1 MGFRADQI
9 TGSSA
14 LFSGLITV
22 TADLALITEN
32 THVATKAYVDS
43 VAQGLSVK
51 SSVRVATTAALS
63 ACTYDNGASGVGATL
78 TGDAN
83 GALGTIDTIADLAQG
98 ERLLVKNQSAGLQNG
113 IYLITQLGDA
123 SNPFILTRATD
134 NDEADEIAASFA
146 FVEEGDTNGDA
157 GFVCTSDNTV
167 TMGTTVISWAQ
178 FSGAGQ
184 VEAGAGLDKT
194 GNTIFTA
201 CTDTSLTIN
210 ANDIQVNAS
219 TGLEVSTGLRLA
231 AQGNGIAGGA
241 GSTLSV
247 NPDTTT
253 GANIQ
258 AVNVTVNGVG
268 LDIADIAGNG
278 LVADGSANL
287 DINLSATGGLEL
299 DNDYLAVTA
308 MNATAATEALAD
320 TDRVLFNDISD
331 SNELKYHT
339 MLQLYNY
346 VSTSIDTN
354 GLTNALTGGN
364 GIGTFSYNGTALVG
378 VDVAASEVAGD
389 GLKAGAN
396 AWVLDIEPADFAGA
410 GLVDDGSDNLQINLS
425 ATGGLDLDNDYLRL
439 DLNNLEAATIAVDTD
454 SLVIIDATD
463 SSTKKESWADIVN
476 ATVGTGLAG
485 AAGVMSVSYGK
496 VASTAVEGDR
506 ITGSTY
512 TVAGSAITSYAV
524 THGLGTA
531 NYTAT
536 AISDDNVNV
545 WVSQKDA
552 TTVTFSFSDSLA
564 VGKNIHWM
572 ALKHL

>member
-78 TGDAN
+78 TGDAS

-134 NDEADEIAASFA
+134 NNEADEIAASFA

-241 GSTLSV
+241 GSVLSV

-485 AAGVMSVSYGK
+485 TAGVMSVSYGK

-512 TVAGSAITSYAV
+512 TVAGSAISSYAV